1 MKVIRIVAALAALL
15 IGGPAA
21 WSADL
26 PTIRLGWVVAPGSTA
41 ALLMMKPDAS
51 VHRNVTYKFEPM
63 HFVSTAV
70 ELAPFASNQVD
81 IIDMSYSAIGA
92 AIDNAHLTDLR
103 IVADE
108 IQNGIYGHENG
119 SGFLVLKDGPI
130 KTFDDLKGKA
140 VAVLTIGSATDMQAR
155 IMMRRHGL
163 EDKRD
168 YNIIEAQFANMK
180 SLLTEGK
187 AAMVAIAPPF
197 AFDPEL
203 RAKSR
208 MFFTETDAMGPTQ
221 LLSLAARKS
230 YIDAHRAVLV
240 DFFEDVIRTVRWFTD
255 PEESRSGDPIG
266 CGDDQAAGGPAGA
279 ALHQGRQLPRPQCR
293 AQSRLAAAQPRS
305 AAQDGHPEDRDRH
318 QEICGSQPRPRG
330 GETAQMKPA
339 LHPPAAFSVK

>member
-1 MKVIRIVAALAALL
+1 MKKMRFLAIAGALL
-15 IGGPAA
+15 LSGSAA

-41 ALLMMKPDAS
+41 ALLMMKPDLS
-51 VHRNVTYKFEPM
+51 VHRDKSYKFEPM

-70 ELAPFASNQVD
+70 ELVPLASNQVD
-81 IIDMSYSAIGA
+81 IIDMSYSAVGA

-103 IVADE
+103 IIADE
-108 IQNGIYGHENG
+108 IQNGIDGHENG

-155 IMMRRHGL
+155 IMLRRHGL

-168 YNIIEAQFANMK
+168 YNIIEAQFPNMK
-180 SLLTEGK
+180 SLLFEGK

-203 RAKSR
+203 RAKST

-221 LLSLAARKS
+221 LLALAARKS
-230 YIDAHRAVLV
+230 FLDQNRAVMV
-240 DFFEDVIRTVRWFTD
+240 DFLEDMIRTVRWFID
-255 PEESRSGDPIG
+255 PKDHDAAIAAAAELTKQPPAQLQRLFTKGDNFRDPNAEPNLQSLQHSLDLQFEMGTQKSKI
-266 CGDDQAAGGPAGA
+266 DIQRYADLSLVHEAGA
-279 ALHQGRQLPRPQCR
+279 
-293 AQSRLAAAQPRS
+293 RL
-305 AAQDGHPEDRDRH
+305 
-318 QEICGSQPRPRG
+318 
-330 GETAQMKPA
+330 K
-339 LHPPAAFSVK
+339 